1 MTLTL
6 AGIEQVIAGSGAGE
20 AIEVLLPAAV
30 RHRQLTAGTLLAGQM
45 LALADGRPAH
55 LTRVLDALTS
65 LPEDD
70 QKRLGVIEDWKTGPH
85 QLTCRQAGHTAR
97 LIRRALDKDQPDGAP
112 SAELQQICDQLTEA
126 SIPEPFKD
134 ASTSLAVDWTDVEAW
149 SRPVPASHPG
159 TGTDPEARWGHR
171 NVNRKIQE
179 GEMFFGYYLSA
190 AVMVADEN
198 GEPVPEFARR
208 ITVGSSSHDPAAAL
222 AAVLANMATA
232 AGVPLGD
239 ILADSGYSHR
249 VPQTWAEPLRAAG
262 AQLVQDLHPSDR
274 GPQGTHQGAIIANG
288 NLYCPQTPKPLLE
301 LVPLPPGTN
310 PADTAA
316 HDQKTAELARYKLGL
331 HAGEDA
337 DGYRRH
343 TCPAAAGKTRCP
355 LRPGSLKLSRDRPE
369 ILTPPAHPPACCT
382 QHTIT
387 AGPAVAG
394 KTRQKH
400 DYPSAQWRASYARRT
415 AAERFNAS
423 IKNPAANTIDRG
435 WIRLTGLTPLM
446 LWLACLTAV
455 RNQRT
460 LAAYHL
466 REQDND
472 RRAAAGL
479 PPRSRKRRRE
489 LASTTAAPP

>member
-20 AIEVLLPAAV
+20 AIEALLPAAA

-55 LTRVLDALTS
+55 LTRVLKALTS
-65 LPEDD
+65 LPGED

-85 QLTCRQAGHTAR
+85 QLTYRQVEHTAR
-97 LIRRALDKDQPDGAP
+97 LIRRALDKDKPDGAP
-112 SAELQQICDQLTEA
+112 SAQLQQICDQLTEA
-126 SIPEPFKD
+126 SIPEPFKA
-134 ASTSLAVDWTDVEAW
+134 ASSSLAADWTDVEAW
-149 SRPVPASHPG
+149 SRPVPASSPG

-171 NVNRKIQE
+171 NVNRKISE
-179 GEMFFGYYLSA
+179 GQMFFGYYLSA
-190 AVMVADEN
+190 AVMVPDEN
-198 GEPVPEFARR
+198 GEPVPELTRR

-222 AAVLANMATA
+222 AAVLADMATA

-301 LVPLPPGTN
+301 LVPLPPGAK
-310 PADTAA
+310 PADVTA
-316 HDQKTAELARYKLGL
+316 HDHKTAELARYKLGL
-331 HAGEDA
+331 HASQDA

-343 TCPAAAGKTRCP
+343 ICPAAAGKIRCP
-355 LRPGSLKLSRDRPE
+355 LRPGSLKLGRDRPE
-369 ILTPPAHPPACCT
+369 ILTPPQHPQACCT
-382 QHTIT
+382 QQTIT
-387 AGPAVAG
+387 ASPGVAA

-400 DYPSAQWRASYARRT
+400 DYPSAEWRTSYRRRT
-415 AAERFNAS
+415 AAERVNAG
-423 IKNPAANTIDRG
+423 IKDTAVNNIDQG
-435 WIRLTGLTPLM
+435 WIRQMGLTSLM
-446 LWLACLTAV
+446 LWLACLMAV

-460 LAAYHL
+460 LGTWGKRQEHHT
-466 REQDND
+466 
-472 RRAAAGL
+472 RATQ
-479 PPRSRKRRRE
+479 PRSRKHPRE
-489 LASTTAAPP
+489 PASAPARPP